1 MKIYLVQHAE
11 AKKEEEDPERGLTE
25 KGIKDLKKIGNFI
38 QKLNLKVSKIYHSGK
53 KRAYQTAEILKEYLK
68 LENSVEKIDG
78 IAPMDEPELIF
89 EKIKNFN
96 EDIIIVGHL
105 PNLSKISSLLIS
117 GDKSKEIISF
127 KMGSI
132 LCLEKKED
140 FWVVNWFLK
149 PDIL

>member
-53 KRAYQTAEILKEYLK
+53 KRANQTAEILKEYLK

-140 FWVVNWFLK
+140 FWVVNWFVK

>member
-96 EDIIIVGHL
+96 EDIIVVGHL

-140 FWVVNWFLK
+140 FWVVNWFVK